1 MKKVDSFKIS
11 DNHPSL
17 SGHFPNNPIV
27 PGVVLLEQL
36 ESIVEKHLAGWEVI
50 ELIQVKFLSPTLP
63 KEVIEVELDLNRL
76 HEYKTL
82 SFTLFHVASGQKKAT
97 GKIKC
102 AESKNG

>member
-11 DNHPSL
+11 ANHPSL
-17 SGHFPNNPIV
+17 PGHFPGNSIV

-36 ESIVEKHLAGWEVI
+36 ESMLGKHLAGWEVI

-63 KEVIEVELDLNRL
+63 EQVIEVEIDLNRL
-76 HEYKTL
+76 YEHKTL
-82 SFTLFHVASGQKKAT
+82 SFNLFDVASGQKKVT

-102 AESKNG
+102 AEHKDG